1 MATVIQL
8 RADLARLMQGE
19 AHTAWPDHLVEMKR
33 GLDDELAR
41 LGASLSPMHPGVQD
55 AELMR
60 YFTLS
65 GVSDPDQEAILVA
78 LRNLEGVTAA
88 YVKPEAEPA

>member
-1 MATVIQL
+1 
-8 RADLARLMQGE
+8 
-19 AHTAWPDHLVEMKR
+19 
-33 GLDDELAR
+33 
-41 LGASLSPMHPGVQD
+41 MHPGVQD

>member
-1 MATVIQL
+1 MGTVIQL

-19 AHTAWPDHLVEMKR
+19 AVTPCPDHIVEMKQD
-33 GLDDELAR
+33 LDDELAR
-41 LGASLSPMHPGVQD
+41 LGASLRPMHPGAQD
-55 AELMR
+55 AELAR

-65 GVSDPDQEAILVA
+65 GVPDPEQEAILVA
-78 LRNLEGVTAA
+78 LRSLEAITAA